1 MSKYQELEGY
11 DFNSSEVY
19 ETGGT
24 DDNNEA
30 NKNLYSNTIDEQANE
45 SINHSTIEM
54 GKAYKMFSDVEE
66 KDASKQYEIDYLAGK
81 IEKSKSQSLSEQLRR
96 LIKEVNDLKF
106 KIEQEKEQHPEFSIE
121 DNDNLE
127 ANTEIKEEKQEVGG
141 EGQTETET
149 EIETETKTPGNI
161 TGPTTTST
169 STTTTTAP
177 ISNTNKKINK
187 TSPSYMLDQASKLQN
202 ELEKLTLGIVNDGG
216 HGINAVEN
224 ILIQQKMIN
233 QIKVCKIN
241 ALKEQQQQQQQQ
253 QPPISEGNQEIQ
265 TEPNENM
272 TTTTINNNE
281 KDLSTIPQSM
291 TTSDGITYKLYY
303 SPQSIQYHHLAR
315 MSDLE
320 ERITQIEAILGINS
334 ITDDNILFPSN
345 NQMSTLLY
353 AKGNIVTAID
363 SLDQQL
369 QLLSQPSNFDNILVK
384 VNEAIK
390 ELEQFINIQKNKLTE
405 ESIDEQAQIK
415 EKVDSLYTKLESTEE
430 YSAIITPLLTR
441 LKTLQAL
448 HTEASQFSESIQM
461 FSEQQGSIKNQI
473 KDLHD
478 MMSNLSESLEV
489 NKTIIENNIDSI
501 SKRIDQLMDRVK
513 EL

>member
-1 MSKYQELEGY
+1 MSKYAELEGY
-11 DFNSSEVY
+11 DFNSKEVY
-19 ETGGT
+19 ETGNS
-24 DDNNEA
+24 DDKNEINN
-30 NKNLYSNTIDEQANE
+30 NLYISTIDEHA
-45 SINHSTIEM
+45 SDAINNSALEVE
-54 GKAYKMFSDVEE
+54 KAYKMFSNAEE

-81 IEKSKSQSLSEQLRR
+81 IEKSKSQSLSQQLRR
-96 LIKEVNDLKF
+96 LIKEVDDLKI
-106 KIEQEKEQHPEFSIE
+106 KIEKEKESHPEFTVEADTEQPQGESGPTE
-121 DNDNLE
+121 TPPQDNVEGGENKSE
-127 ANTEIKEEKQEVGG
+127 TNIVPQEVG
-141 EGQTETET
+141 TSS
-149 EIETETKTPGNI
+149 
-161 TGPTTTST
+161 PT
-169 STTTTTAP
+169 
-177 ISNTNKKINK
+177 KKINK
-187 TSPSYMLDQASKLQN
+187 TSPSYMLDQANKLQN
-202 ELEKLTLGIVNDGG
+202 ELEKLTLGIVNDST
-216 HGINAVEN
+216 HGMNAIEN

-241 ALKEQQQQQQQQ
+241 ALKDT
-253 QPPISEGNQEIQ
+253 PAATTEGNNEAE
-265 TEPNENM
+265 TEPAENGPEAEKEAPTAVLNMESPQTM
-272 TTTTINNNE
+272 TTN
-281 KDLSTIPQSM
+281 
-291 TTSDGITYKLYY
+291 DGITYKLYY
-303 SPQSIQYHHLAR
+303 SPQSMQYHQLAR
-315 MSDLE
+315 ISDLE

-345 NQMSTLLY
+345 NQISTLLY

-405 ESIDEQAQIK
+405 ESVDEQAQIK
-415 EKVDSLYTKLESTEE
+415 EKVDSLYSKLESTEE

-461 FSEQQGSIKNQI
+461 FSEQQASIKNQI

-478 MMSNLSESLEV
+478 MMGNLSESLEV

>member
-1 MSKYQELEGY
+1 MSKYSELEGY
-11 DFNSSEVY
+11 DFNSQEVY
-19 ETGGT
+19 ETK
-24 DDNNEA
+24 DVEDNNEI
-30 NKNLYSNTIDEQANE
+30 NNNLYNSTLDEQPNE
-45 SINHSTIEM
+45 AINNSALEVE
-54 GKAYKMFSDVEE
+54 KAYKMFSSVEE
-66 KDASKQYEIDYLAGK
+66 KDTSKQYKIDYLAGK
-81 IEKSKSQSLSEQLRR
+81 IEKSKSQSLSQQLRR
-96 LIKEVNDLKF
+96 LIKEVDDLKF
-106 KIEQEKEQHPEFSIE
+106 KIEQERENHPEFTINTEDIQEEAEPVIE
-121 DNDNLE
+121 STE
-127 ANTEIKEEKQEVGG
+127 ANENVEEQ
-141 EGQTETET
+141 
-149 EIETETKTPGNI
+149 IEE
-161 TGPTTTST
+161 PTSPQDAIVPEATSPT
-169 STTTTTAP
+169 
-177 ISNTNKKINK
+177 KKINK
-187 TSPSYMLDQASKLQN
+187 ISPSYMLDQASKLQS
-202 ELEKLTLGIVNDGG
+202 ELEKLTLGIVNDSG
-216 HGINAVEN
+216 HGINAIEN

-241 ALKEQQQQQQQQ
+241 ALKEDNKENDENNEAEV
-253 QPPISEGNQEIQ
+253 ISSENSEI
-265 TEPNENM
+265 EKEALSSP
-272 TTTTINNNE
+272 INNTLPNVPIE
-281 KDLSTIPQSM
+281 TPHSM
-291 TTSDGITYKLYY
+291 TTSDGVTYKLYY

-315 MSDLE
+315 ISDLE

-345 NQMSTLLY
+345 NQISTLLY

-369 QLLSQPSNFDNILVK
+369 QLLSQPSNFDNILIK

-405 ESIDEQAQIK
+405 ENVDEQAQIK
-415 EKVDSLYTKLESTEE
+415 EKVDSLYSKLESTEE

-461 FSEQQGSIKNQI
+461 FSEQQASIKNQI

-478 MMSNLSESLEV
+478 IMKNLSESLEV
-489 NKTIIENNIDSI
+489 NKTIVENNIDSI

>member
-24 DDNNEA
+24 DDKNEV
-30 NKNLYSNTIDEQANE
+30 NKKLYSNTIDEQANE
-45 SINHSTIEM
+45 SINKSTIEM
-54 GKAYKMFSDVEE
+54 DKAYKMFSDVEE

-96 LIKEVNDLKF
+96 LIKEVDDLKF
-106 KIEQEKEQHPEFSIE
+106 KIEQEKEQHPEFTIE
-121 DNDNLE
+121 VTGNSGV
-127 ANTEIKEEKQEVGG
+127 EEENQEVEEENKT
-141 EGQTETET
+141 EGQTEGQTEAQANP
-149 EIETETKTPGNI
+149 ENETTTA
-161 TGPTTTST
+161 PTTTT
-169 STTTTTAP
+169 TTATTTTTTTTAP
-177 ISNTNKKINK
+177 NKKINK

-202 ELEKLTLGIVNDGG
+202 ELEKLTLGIVNDSG
-216 HGINAVEN
+216 HGINAIEN

-241 ALKEQQQQQQQQ
+241 ALKETPTSTTQQQQQQ
-253 QPPISEGNQEIQ
+253 SEDDQEVKI
-265 TEPNENM
+265 ESNENIAD
-272 TTTTINNNE
+272 TTTT
-281 KDLSTIPQSM
+281 TTTTPAPHAM

-303 SPQSIQYHHLAR
+303 SPQSMQYHHLSR

-345 NQMSTLLY
+345 NQISTLLY

-369 QLLSQPSNFDNILVK
+369 QLLSQPSNFDSILMK

-405 ESIDEQAQIK
+405 ESIEEQAQIK
-415 EKVDSLYTKLESTEE
+415 EKVDSLYSKLESTEE

-461 FSEQQGSIKNQI
+461 FSEQQASIKNQI
-473 KDLHD
+473 KDLQE
-478 MMSNLSESLEV
+478 MMNNLSESLEV

>member
-11 DFNSSEVY
+11 DFNQKEVY
-19 ETGGT
+19 ETGNS
-24 DDNNEA
+24 DDKNEINN
-30 NKNLYSNTIDEQANE
+30 NLYSSTIDEQENE
-45 SINHSTIEM
+45 AINNSGLEVE
-54 GKAYKMFSDVEE
+54 KAYKMFSNAEE
-66 KDASKQYEIDYLAGK
+66 KDASQQYEIDYLAGK
-81 IEKSKSQSLSEQLRR
+81 IEKSKSQSLSQQLRR
-96 LIKEVNDLKF
+96 LIKEVDDLKI
-106 KIEQEKEQHPEFSIE
+106 KIEKEKENHPELAIEADTEQVQEESKPTE
-121 DNDNLE
+121 DNVNENADGEKEGEVNVVPQ
-127 ANTEIKEEKQEVGG
+127 EIS
-141 EGQTETET
+141 TASP
-149 EIETETKTPGNI
+149 TK
-161 TGPTTTST
+161 
-169 STTTTTAP
+169 
-177 ISNTNKKINK
+177 KVNK
-187 TSPSYMLDQASKLQN
+187 TSPSYMLDQANKLQN
-202 ELEKLTLGIVNDGG
+202 ELERLTLGIVNDST
-216 HGINAVEN
+216 HGINAIEN

-241 ALKEQQQQQQQQ
+241 ALKET
-253 QPPISEGNQEIQ
+253 PAAATEGNNETE
-265 TEPNENM
+265 TEPAENGNEA
-272 TTTTINNNE
+272 E
-281 KDLSTIPQSM
+281 KEATIPPTTVLNVESPQAV

-303 SPQSIQYHHLAR
+303 SPQSMQYHQLAR

-334 ITDDNILFPSN
+334 ITNDNILFPSN
-345 NQMSTLLY
+345 NQISTLLY

-405 ESIDEQAQIK
+405 ERVDEQAQIK
-415 EKVDSLYTKLESTEE
+415 EKVDSLYSKLESTEE

-461 FSEQQGSIKNQI
+461 FSEQQASIKNQI
-473 KDLHD
+473 KDLHE

-489 NKTIIENNIDSI
+489 NKNIIENNIDSI

>member
-24 DDNNEA
+24 DDKNETNN
-30 NKNLYSNTIDEQANE
+30 NLYNNTIDEQANE
-45 SINHSTIEM
+45 AINSSTIEM
-54 GKAYKMFSDVEE
+54 DKAYKMFSDVEE

-96 LIKEVNDLKF
+96 LIKEVDDLKF
-106 KIEQEKEQHPEFSIE
+106 KIEQEKEENSEFPVEGNTGIE
-121 DNDNLE
+121 EENNE
-127 ANTEIKEEKQEVGG
+127 AVG
-141 EGQTETET
+141 EGQTEGQTET
-149 EIETETKTPGNI
+149 QIENQTETQINPENKTA
-161 TGPTTTST
+161 T
-169 STTTTTAP
+169 
-177 ISNTNKKINK
+177 TNKKVNK
-187 TSPSYMLDQASKLQN
+187 TSPSYMLDQASKLQS
-202 ELEKLTLGIVNDGG
+202 ELEKLTLGIVNDSS
-216 HGINAVEN
+216 HGVNAIEN

-233 QIKVCKIN
+233 QIKVCKVN
-241 ALKEQQQQQQQQ
+241 ALKEIPTSTQQLQQE
-253 QPPISEGNQEIQ
+253 QPLISEGEQEIKI
-265 TEPNENM
+265 EPNEN
-272 TTTTINNNE
+272 TTTVVDNTITAPNA
-281 KDLSTIPQSM
+281 M

-303 SPQSIQYHHLAR
+303 SPQSMQYHHLAR

-320 ERITQIEAILGINS
+320 ERITQIEAILGINN

-345 NQMSTLLY
+345 NQISTLLY

-369 QLLSQPSNFDNILVK
+369 QLLSQPSNFDNILMK

-390 ELEQFINIQKNKLTE
+390 ELEQFISIQNNKLTE
-405 ESIDEQAQIK
+405 DNIEEQAQIK
-415 EKVDSLYTKLESTEE
+415 EKVDSLYSKLESTEE

-461 FSEQQGSIKNQI
+461 FSEQQASIKNQI